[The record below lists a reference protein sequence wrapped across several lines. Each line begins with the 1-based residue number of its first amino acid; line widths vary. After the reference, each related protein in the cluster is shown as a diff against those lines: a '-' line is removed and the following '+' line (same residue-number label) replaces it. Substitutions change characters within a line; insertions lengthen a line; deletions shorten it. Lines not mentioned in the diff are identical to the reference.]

1 MVLGNFQCRR
11 VLLILII
18 VGQGSTVLAGG
29 NDLDAFVFF
38 SLAFHFCFLFPLF
51 ERWFDIN

>member
-11 VLLILII
+11 VLLILIK

-29 NDLDAFVFF
+29 NGLDAFVFF
-38 SLAFHFCFLFPLF
+38 LSPFISVFFSLSLRDGL
-51 ERWFDIN
+51 I